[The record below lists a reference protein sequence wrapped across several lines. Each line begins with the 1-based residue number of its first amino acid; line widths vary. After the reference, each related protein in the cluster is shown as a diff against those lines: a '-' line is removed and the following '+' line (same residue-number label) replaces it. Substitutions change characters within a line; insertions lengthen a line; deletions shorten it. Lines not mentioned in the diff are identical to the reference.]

1 MTTFATLC
9 HIIKDG
15 RLLLQR
21 KSEGL
26 FGGGKWNGVGGK
38 LEVDETPEECVRRE
52 VYEETGLRVS
62 SLRFHGVLYFYFG
75 DGDEADWVVFVYST
89 GRFEGD
95 PRPSGEGI
103 LQWFK
108 VEEIPYEE
116 MWQDDRHWLPLLL
129 RGESFQGEFHFDEEG
144 GELLDFKLKAAP

>member
-21 KSEGL
+21 KSKGL

-38 LEVDETPEECVRRE
+38 LESNETPEECVERE

-62 SLRFHGVLYFYFG
+62 GLRFHGVLNFYFG
-75 DGDEADWVVFVYST
+75 DRHELDWVVFVFST
-89 GRFEGD
+89 ETFEGE
-95 PRPSGEGI
+95 PRSSEEGF
-103 LQWFK
+103 LRWFA
-108 VEEIPYEE
+108 VDEIPYEE
-116 MWQDDRHWLPLLL
+116 MWEDDRHWLPLVL
-129 RGESFQGEFHFDEEG
+129 RGARFHGDFYFDEEG
-144 GELLDFKLKAAP
+144 EELLDFSLRAEF